1 MIHFARPAP
10 PMHYARPVLAKQPHR
25 KDYLVEALVQRE
37 RRLRT
42 QDIPADHHLGPLH
55 ADWIERLEGHAFG
68 DGTETI
74 DDLTDDE
81 DRDAPPPLK
90 RTRTAAQMKSRANS
104 RRNFEANGTVSSQK
118 VGRISKEVERKVVNA
133 KVNYTVFKDFDFDR
147 AVRKLP
153 NPIPPN
159 LTIWDDNTPRSAQSK
174 DGINMAFYIPNF
186 LTSDWTYT
194 ISENLINFGQYRS
207 TPHFKMKVGEHATYV
222 KRRGELAG
230 GLACVRGW
238 NAIGGKR
245 QKNKF
250 KVAKEMVQTAEAHS
264 NATDLLLNLGIV
276 SHHANSFLLHADR
289 THYQDAVNLRN
300 IACNQLASQAA
311 LGTIDPLIYEGRE
324 LLFNRVS
331 EEHTDSQDPPFGW
344 AILVALGHNSPVT
357 LTLTQLNVQMRFRPG
372 DGIAIRGRVLKHKT
386 SAWETGQRIVIPHFT
401 HSATWQTFNQTGA
414 LERCDTS

>member
-1 MIHFARPAP
+1 
-10 PMHYARPVLAKQPHR
+10 
-25 KDYLVEALVQRE
+25 
-37 RRLRT
+37 
-42 QDIPADHHLGPLH
+42 
-55 ADWIERLEGHAFG
+55 
-68 DGTETI
+68 
-74 DDLTDDE
+74 
-81 DRDAPPPLK
+81 
-90 RTRTAAQMKSRANS
+90 
-104 RRNFEANGTVSSQK
+104 
-118 VGRISKEVERKVVNA
+118 
-133 KVNYTVFKDFDFDR
+133 
-147 AVRKLP
+147 
-153 NPIPPN
+153 
-159 LTIWDDNTPRSAQSK
+159 
-174 DGINMAFYIPNF
+174 MAFYIPNF
-186 LTSDWTYT
+186 LTPDWTVSTSRTICLRSCSTCFQYT

-207 TPHFKMKVGEHATYV
+207 SPHFNMKVGEHANYV
-222 KRRGELAG
+222 KRPGELAG

-245 QKNKF
+245 VRYLPTNEVLLIDFIFVQKKGEF
-250 KVAKEMVQTAEAHS
+250 KVAKEMVQTAEAHH

-311 LGTIDPLIYEGRE
+311 LATIDPLTYEGRE

-344 AILVALGHNSPVT
+344 AILVAMGHNSPVT

-401 HSATWQTFNQTGA
+401 HSATWQTFNQTGVF
-414 LERCDTS
+414 ERCDTS